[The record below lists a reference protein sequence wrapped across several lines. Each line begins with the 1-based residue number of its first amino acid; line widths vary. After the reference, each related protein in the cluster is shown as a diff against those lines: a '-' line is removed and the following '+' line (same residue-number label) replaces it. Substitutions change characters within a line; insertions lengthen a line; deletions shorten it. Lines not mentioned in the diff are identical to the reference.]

1 MKLFLSGLA
10 FLLMLLSSVA
20 FGAEERMPV
29 SIGEASELPL
39 RVLTRP
45 MSTLYKDNTGVTALE
60 SNLPAF
66 QAYFVYTRPAGE
78 ALDSGTG
85 WYEVG
90 TDDKGK
96 VVGWLKGDDIFE
108 WRQTMCLAFTH
119 PEGRKPVLMFEDEG
133 ALAALTKEDAAKRAT
148 STEEFYKA
156 IDGAAAGGTTLPA
169 KFPVISVEPK
179 MAVDITKQFYLLPIL
194 EHKSVELDGR
204 EGRLLRIAA
213 VSGSGEK
220 ARESSDLRS
229 NAQAAKSAAASS
241 ADNAK
246 TLENLKIDFVWVI
259 DTTRSMG
266 PYITKATE
274 VMRSVSKNIAVDP
287 KLTGKIAFGAWAYR
301 DSTTIADIEYQTKNF
316 TPELQPVDAFLSTM
330 DQIKETP
337 VDSVDMAEDLF
348 AGVADAIQ
356 KTAWRPG
363 AIRVITIIADAPS
376 HEAGHKWNSS
386 GQDENTL
393 RVLATESHV
402 TIMALHLMPPRTA
415 KYNKIAEKQ
424 LTVLS
429 RNEGTTEVTYWGMN
443 ANNMAGFEK
452 VTAEITAPVTAF
464 AGAGAKALA
473 ESDPAAAAPAA
484 PQASSGET
492 APSAAAVANALR
504 AAAVQWIGSQAGAT
518 PPRDIEA
525 WVTDKDLSDAS
536 KQSLEVRLLLNK
548 RQLDSLATLLNE
560 VLQAGRTNQISGES
574 FFNSLQAASAV
585 ASRNPDLLA
594 NAPNLEK
601 SGLIPD
607 FLSGLP
613 YHSQLMD
620 MNNDLWSSWGPDEQD
635 GFLNAIEAK
644 VKAYTSIHD
653 NPELWVALNKG
664 DDASENVAPVPLELL
679 P

>member
-1 MKLFLSGLA
+1 
-10 FLLMLLSSVA
+10 
-20 FGAEERMPV
+20 
-29 SIGEASELPL
+29 
-39 RVLTRP
+39 
-45 MSTLYKDNTGVTALE
+45 
-60 SNLPAF
+60 
-66 QAYFVYTRPAGE
+66 
-78 ALDSGTG
+78 
-85 WYEVG
+85 
-90 TDDKGK
+90 
-96 VVGWLKGDDIFE
+96 
-108 WRQTMCLAFTH
+108 
-119 PEGRKPVLMFEDEG
+119 
-133 ALAALTKEDAAKRAT
+133 
-148 STEEFYKA
+148 
-156 IDGAAAGGTTLPA
+156 
-169 KFPVISVEPK
+169 
-179 MAVDITKQFYLLPIL
+179 
-194 EHKSVELDGR
+194 
-204 EGRLLRIAA
+204 
-213 VSGSGEK
+213 
-220 ARESSDLRS
+220 
-229 NAQAAKSAAASS
+229 
-241 ADNAK
+241 
-246 TLENLKIDFVWVI
+246 
-259 DTTRSMG
+259 
-266 PYITKATE
+266 
-274 VMRSVSKNIAVDP
+274 
-287 KLTGKIAFGAWAYR
+287 
-301 DSTTIADIEYQTKNF
+301 
-316 TPELQPVDAFLSTM
+316 M

-356 KTAWRPG
+356 KTAWRDNS
-363 AIRVITIIADAPS
+363 IRIVTIIADAPS

-393 RVLATESHV
+393 RVLATESNI
-402 TIMALHLMPPRTA
+402 TIMALHLMPPRTV
-415 KYNKIAEKQ
+415 KFNKIAEKQ
-424 LTVLS
+424 LTALTL
-429 RNEGTTEVTYWGMN
+429 NPGTTETTYWGTN
-443 ANNMAGFEK
+443 ANNISGFEK
-452 VTAEITAPVTAF
+452 ATAGITATVTSFVA
-464 AGAGAKALA
+464 AGKNAMTPGALA
-473 ESDPAAAAPAA
+473 VQEA
-484 PQASSGET
+484 PQVSSGET

-536 KQSLEVRLLLNK
+536 KQALEVRLLLNK
-548 RQLDSLATLLNE
+548 RQLDSLATMLGE
-560 VLQAGRTNQISGES
+560 VLQAGRSNQISGES